1 MKQPSI
7 ESSRLMPAA
16 NSTGNVRIAY
26 HGSANAARAAG
37 EDQQADLGRG
47 VEAEPEQQADRV
59 HVPGLGHRLGET
71 AEERFMKP
79 RLLRCSSSVSSS

>member
-16 NSTGNVRIAY
+16 NSTGSLRIAY
-26 HGSANAARAAG
+26 HGSANAAAPPASTSS
-37 EDQQADLGRG
+37 ADLGGG

-59 HVPGLGHRLGET
+59 HLPRLGDRLGE
-71 AEERFMKP
+71 R
-79 RLLRCSSSVSSS
+79 RRGSGS